1 MKLLTKRFG
10 FRVLMV
16 LAVMLCARSVSA
28 ENKFYIEPFTISSY
42 DVVNVPVMLE
52 NTGITPTGFQF
63 DVVLPAE
70 LEFAGEPTAN
80 PARLTNVHTLLF
92 NKNNGRVLSYSS
104 DRQTINGTEGE
115 LLTLPVKVKTGM
127 LTENMDVEIG
137 IVDAILTT
145 ALGEQTVRPED
156 TETTVTLQAFT
167 ATGYSP
173 AAEVVAMPGSPAT
186 IEFALRNNCNVLGMQ
201 VDFVLP
207 EGFTA
212 DASGLNLGTRCTAGI
227 AKSVTANEGSVY
239 TVQLYSA
246 IDNNMLTGNDGV
258 VFTLAVNVPED
269 MEADAATVTVKNLD
283 VSYAAGKSITG
294 EPFDVQIVNG
304 MKVAAAANAEI
315 EALEQELAKVLQQ
328 IDEEC
333 ADVAEDYT
341 GSEVYQQITA
351 LRTAVD
357 NAFEDGTLK
366 DNYDEIMKPV
376 DDIRTAISTL
386 LTDAQ
391 AAEAQFKEN
400 QRVAAN
406 QAAFEAAMAEA
417 DKLQKALDAAKEEIA
432 KDYPGIDV
440 TTEIEAAQAAVN
452 AQVDNINKA
461 LEAVEN
467 EGTFEYTVDATDTD
481 AAIAAAKK
489 AAADEAKRQ
498 ADNKAAYEAA
508 VDAIDA
514 LETKL
519 DEAIAKIASDYPSAN
534 VSLDVMQA
542 QKAIDKARTD
552 AEAALE
558 AVEEEGTY
566 DYTPDTKA
574 IEDMIAA
581 ILEKAEQSGIDI
593 ITVDNLPADAKLY
606 NLQGIQVSRP
616 AAGTIVIVRMADGN
630 VSKAVVR

>member
-1 MKLLTKRFG
+1 
-10 FRVLMV
+10 MV

-52 NTGITPTGFQF
+52 NTGINPTGFQF

-104 DRQTINGTEGE
+104 DRQTINGIEGE
-115 LLTLPVKVKTGM
+115 LLTVPVKVKTGM
-127 LTENMDVEIG
+127 LTENTEVKIG

-156 TETTVTLQAFT
+156 TEATVTLQAFT

-227 AKSVTANEGSVY
+227 AKSVTANEGNVY

-304 MKVAAAANAEI
+304 MKVVAAANAEI

-328 IDEEC
+328 IAEEC

-391 AAEAQFKEN
+391 AAEKQFKEN
-400 QRVAAN
+400 ERVAAN

-417 DKLQKALDAAKEEIA
+417 DKLQEAVDAAKEEIA

-519 DEAIAKIASDYPSAN
+519 DEVIAKIASDYPSAN

-581 ILEKAEQSGIDI
+581 ILEKAEQSGIEI
-593 ITVDNLPADAKLY
+593 ISVDNLPADAKLY

>member
-1 MKLLTKRFG
+1 
-10 FRVLMV
+10 MV

-52 NTGITPTGFQF
+52 NTGINPTGFQF

-115 LLTLPVKVKTGM
+115 LLTVPVKVKTGM
-127 LTENMDVEIG
+127 LTENTEVKIG
-137 IVDAILTT
+137 IVDATLTT

-156 TETTVTLQAFT
+156 TEATVTLQAFT

-201 VDFVLP
+201 VDFVLS

-212 DASGLNLGTRCTAGI
+212 DASGLTLGTRCTAGI
-227 AKSVTANEGSVY
+227 AKSVSVNEGNVY

-294 EPFDVQIVNG
+294 EPFEVQIVNG

-315 EALEQELAKVLQQ
+315 EALEQELTKVLQQ
-328 IDEEC
+328 IAEEC

-357 NAFEDGTLK
+357 NAFENGTLK

-400 QRVAAN
+400 ERVAAN

-417 DKLQKALDAAKEEIA
+417 DKLQEALDAAKEEIA

-467 EGTFEYTVDATDTD
+467 EGTFEYTVDATDTE

-542 QKAIDKARTD
+542 QKAIDKARAD

-581 ILEKAEQSGIDI
+581 ILEKAEQSGIEI
-593 ITVDNLPADAKLY
+593 ITVDNLPADAQLY
-606 NLQGIQVSRP
+606 NLQGMQISRP

>member
-1 MKLLTKRFG
+1 
-10 FRVLMV
+10 MV

-52 NTGITPTGFQF
+52 NTGINPTGFQF

-115 LLTLPVKVKTGM
+115 LLTVPVKVKTGM
-127 LTENMDVEIG
+127 LTENTEVKIG
-137 IVDAILTT
+137 IVDATLTT

-156 TETTVTLQAFT
+156 TEATVTLQAFT

-227 AKSVTANEGSVY
+227 AKSVTANEGNVY

-341 GSEVYQQITA
+341 GSEVYQQIAA

-417 DKLQKALDAAKEEIA
+417 DKLQEAVDAAKEEIA

-467 EGTFEYTVDATDTD
+467 EGTFEYTVDATATD

-498 ADNKAAYEAA
+498 ADNKAAYEAT

-519 DEAIAKIASDYPSAN
+519 DEAIAKIAADYPSAN

-581 ILEKAEQSGIDI
+581 ILEKAEQSGIEI

>member
-52 NTGITPTGFQF
+52 NTGINPTGFQF

-80 PARLTNVHTLLF
+80 PTRLTNVHTLLF

-115 LLTLPVKVKTGM
+115 LLTVPVKVKTGM
-127 LTENMDVEIG
+127 LTENTEVKIG
-137 IVDAILTT
+137 IVDATLTT

-156 TETTVTLQAFT
+156 TEATVTLQAFT
-167 ATGYSP
+167 AVGYSP
-173 AAEVVAMPGSPAT
+173 AAEVVALPGSPAT

-227 AKSVTANEGSVY
+227 SKSVTANEGNVY

-315 EALEQELAKVLQQ
+315 EALEQELTKVLQQ
-328 IDEEC
+328 IGEEC

-341 GSEVYQQITA
+341 GSEVYQQIAA
-351 LRTAVD
+351 LRTAVE

-376 DDIRTAISTL
+376 DDIKTAISTL

-400 QRVAAN
+400 ERVAAN

-417 DKLQKALDAAKEEIA
+417 DKLQEALDAAKAEIA
-432 KDYPGIDV
+432 KDYPGVDV
-440 TTEIEAAQAAVN
+440 ITEIEAAQAAVN

-467 EGTFEYTVDATDTD
+467 EGTFEYTVDATATD

-498 ADNKAAYEAA
+498 ADNKAAYEAT

-542 QKAIDKARTD
+542 QKAIDKARAD

-581 ILEKAEQSGIDI
+581 ILEKAEQSGIEI
-593 ITVDNLPADAKLY
+593 ITVDNLPADAQLY
-606 NLQGIQVSRP
+606 NLQGMQISRP

>member
-1 MKLLTKRFG
+1 
-10 FRVLMV
+10 MV

-52 NTGITPTGFQF
+52 NTGINPTGFQF

-115 LLTLPVKVKTGM
+115 LLTVPVKVKTGM
-127 LTENMDVEIG
+127 LTENTEVKIG
-137 IVDAILTT
+137 IVDATLTT

-156 TETTVTLQAFT
+156 TEATVTLQAFT

-201 VDFVLP
+201 VDFMLP

-212 DASGLNLGTRCTAGI
+212 DASGLTLGTRCTAGI
-227 AKSVTANEGSVY
+227 AKSVTVNEGNVY

-294 EPFDVQIVNG
+294 EPFEVQIVNG

-315 EALEQELAKVLQQ
+315 EALEQELTKVLQQ
-328 IDEEC
+328 IAEEC

-357 NAFEDGTLK
+357 NAFENGTLK

-400 QRVAAN
+400 ERVAAN

-417 DKLQKALDAAKEEIA
+417 DKLQEAVDAAKEEIA

-467 EGTFEYTVDATDTD
+467 EGTFEYTVDATDTE

-498 ADNKAAYEAA
+498 ADNKAAYEAT

-542 QKAIDKARTD
+542 QKAIDKARAD

-581 ILEKAEQSGIDI
+581 ILEKAEQSGIEI
-593 ITVDNLPADAKLY
+593 ITVDNLPADAQLY
-606 NLQGIQVSRP
+606 NLQGMQISRP

>member
-1 MKLLTKRFG
+1 
-10 FRVLMV
+10 MV

-52 NTGITPTGFQF
+52 NTGINPTGFQF

-115 LLTLPVKVKTGM
+115 LLTVPVKVKTGM
-127 LTENMDVEIG
+127 LTENTEVKIG
-137 IVDAILTT
+137 IVDATLTT

-156 TETTVTLQAFT
+156 TEATVTLQAFT

-212 DASGLNLGTRCTAGI
+212 DASGLTLGRRCTAGI
-227 AKSVTANEGSVY
+227 AKSVSVNEGNVY

-294 EPFDVQIVNG
+294 EPFEVQIVNG

-315 EALEQELAKVLQQ
+315 EALEQELTKVLQQ
-328 IDEEC
+328 IAEEC

-357 NAFEDGTLK
+357 NAFENGTLK

-400 QRVAAN
+400 ERVAAN

-417 DKLQKALDAAKEEIA
+417 DKLQEAVDAAKEEIA

-498 ADNKAAYEAA
+498 ADNKAAYEAT

-542 QKAIDKARTD
+542 QKAIDKARAD

-581 ILEKAEQSGIDI
+581 ILEKAEQSGIEI

>member
-1 MKLLTKRFG
+1 
-10 FRVLMV
+10 MV

-52 NTGITPTGFQF
+52 NTGINPTGFQF

-115 LLTLPVKVKTGM
+115 LLTVPVKVKTGM
-127 LTENMDVEIG
+127 LTENTEVKIG
-137 IVDAILTT
+137 IVDATLTT

-156 TETTVTLQAFT
+156 TEATVTLQAFT

-212 DASGLNLGTRCTAGI
+212 DASGLTLGTRCTAGI
-227 AKSVTANEGSVY
+227 AKSVSVNEGNVY

-294 EPFDVQIVNG
+294 EPFEVQIVNG

-315 EALEQELAKVLQQ
+315 EALEQELTKVLQQ
-328 IDEEC
+328 IAEEC

-357 NAFEDGTLK
+357 NAFENGTLK

-400 QRVAAN
+400 ERVAAN

-417 DKLQKALDAAKEEIA
+417 DKLQEAVDAAKEEIA

-498 ADNKAAYEAA
+498 ADNQAAYEAA

-542 QKAIDKARTD
+542 QKAIDKARAD

-581 ILEKAEQSGIDI
+581 ILEKAEQSGIEI
-593 ITVDNLPADAKLY
+593 ITVDNLPADAQLY
-606 NLQGIQVSRP
+606 NLQGMQISRP

>member
-1 MKLLTKRFG
+1 
-10 FRVLMV
+10 MV

-52 NTGITPTGFQF
+52 NTGINPTGFQF

-115 LLTLPVKVKTGM
+115 LLTIPVKVRTGM
-127 LTENMDVEIG
+127 LTENTEVEIG

-156 TETTVTLQAFT
+156 TEATVTLQAFT
-167 ATGYSP
+167 AVGYSP

-227 AKSVTANEGSVY
+227 SKSVTANEGNVY

-304 MKVAAAANAEI
+304 MKVVAAANTEI

-328 IDEEC
+328 IGEEC

-341 GSEVYQQITA
+341 GSEVYQQIAA
-351 LRTAVD
+351 LRTAVE

-376 DDIRTAISTL
+376 DDIKTAISTL

-400 QRVAAN
+400 ERVAAN

-417 DKLQKALDAAKEEIA
+417 DKLQEAVDAAKEEIA

-519 DEAIAKIASDYPSAN
+519 DEAIAKIAADYPSAN

-581 ILEKAEQSGIDI
+581 ILEKAEQSGIEI
-593 ITVDNLPADAKLY
+593 ITVDNLPADAQLY
-606 NLQGIQVSRP
+606 NLQGMQISRP

>member
-1 MKLLTKRFG
+1 
-10 FRVLMV
+10 MV

-52 NTGITPTGFQF
+52 NTGINPTGFQF

-115 LLTLPVKVKTGM
+115 LLTVPVKVKTGM
-127 LTENMDVEIG
+127 LTENTEVKIG
-137 IVDAILTT
+137 IVDATLTT

-156 TETTVTLQAFT
+156 TEATVTLQAFT

-212 DASGLNLGTRCTAGI
+212 DASGLTLGTRCTAGI
-227 AKSVTANEGSVY
+227 AKSVSVNEGNVY

-294 EPFDVQIVNG
+294 EPFEVQIVNG

-315 EALEQELAKVLQQ
+315 EALEQELTKVLQQ
-328 IDEEC
+328 IAEEC

-357 NAFEDGTLK
+357 NAFENGTLK

-400 QRVAAN
+400 ERVAAN

-417 DKLQKALDAAKEEIA
+417 DKLQEAVDAAKEEIA

-498 ADNKAAYEAA
+498 ADNKAAYEAT

-542 QKAIDKARTD
+542 QKAIDKARAD

-581 ILEKAEQSGIDI
+581 ILEKAEQSGIEI
-593 ITVDNLPADAKLY
+593 ISVDNLPADAKLY

>member
-52 NTGITPTGFQF
+52 NTGINPTGFQF

-115 LLTLPVKVKTGM
+115 LLTVPVKVKTGM
-127 LTENMDVEIG
+127 LTENTEVKIG

-156 TETTVTLQAFT
+156 AETTVTLQAFT

-227 AKSVTANEGSVY
+227 AKSVTANEGNVY

-341 GSEVYQQITA
+341 GSEVSQQIAA

-417 DKLQKALDAAKEEIA
+417 DKLQEALDAAKEEIA

-581 ILEKAEQSGIDI
+581 ILEKAEQSGIEI

>member
-1 MKLLTKRFG
+1 
-10 FRVLMV
+10 MV

-52 NTGITPTGFQF
+52 NTGINPTGFQF

-115 LLTLPVKVKTGM
+115 LLTVPVKVKTGM
-127 LTENMDVEIG
+127 LTENTEVKIG
-137 IVDAILTT
+137 IVDATLTT

-156 TETTVTLQAFT
+156 TEATVTLQAFT

-212 DASGLNLGTRCTAGI
+212 DASGLTLGTRCTAGI
-227 AKSVTANEGSVY
+227 AKSVSVNEGNVY

-294 EPFDVQIVNG
+294 EPFEVQIVNG

-315 EALEQELAKVLQQ
+315 EALEQELTKVLQQ
-328 IDEEC
+328 IAEEC

-357 NAFEDGTLK
+357 NAFENGTLK

-400 QRVAAN
+400 ERVAAN

-417 DKLQKALDAAKEEIA
+417 DKLQEAVVAAKEEIA

-467 EGTFEYTVDATDTD
+467 EGTFEYTVDATDTE

-542 QKAIDKARTD
+542 QKAIDKARAD

-581 ILEKAEQSGIDI
+581 ILEKAEQSGIEI

-606 NLQGIQVSRP
+606 NLQGMQVSRP

>member
-52 NTGITPTGFQF
+52 NTGINPTGFQF

-115 LLTLPVKVKTGM
+115 LLTVPVKVKTGM
-127 LTENMDVEIG
+127 LTENTEVKIG
-137 IVDAILTT
+137 IVDATLTT

-156 TETTVTLQAFT
+156 TEATVTLQAFT

-212 DASGLNLGTRCTAGI
+212 DASGLTLGTRCTAGI
-227 AKSVTANEGSVY
+227 AKSVSVNEGNVY

-269 MEADAATVTVKNLD
+269 MEVDAATVTVKNLD

-294 EPFDVQIVNG
+294 EPFEVQIVNG

-315 EALEQELAKVLQQ
+315 EALEQELTKVLQQ
-328 IDEEC
+328 IAEEC

-357 NAFEDGTLK
+357 NAFENGTLK

-400 QRVAAN
+400 ERVAAN

-417 DKLQKALDAAKEEIA
+417 DKLQEAVDAAKEEIA

-498 ADNKAAYEAA
+498 ADNKAAYEAT

-542 QKAIDKARTD
+542 QKAIDKARAD

-581 ILEKAEQSGIDI
+581 ILEKAEQSGIEI

-616 AAGTIVIVRMADGN
+616 AAGSIVIVRMADGN

>member
-1 MKLLTKRFG
+1 
-10 FRVLMV
+10 MV

-52 NTGITPTGFQF
+52 NTGINPTGFQF

-115 LLTLPVKVKTGM
+115 LLTVPVKVKTGM
-127 LTENMDVEIG
+127 LTENTEVKIG
-137 IVDAILTT
+137 IVDATLTT

-156 TETTVTLQAFT
+156 TEATVTLQAFT

-212 DASGLNLGTRCTAGI
+212 DASGLTLGTRCTAGI
-227 AKSVTANEGSVY
+227 AKSVSVNEGNVY

-294 EPFDVQIVNG
+294 EPFEVQIVNG
-304 MKVAAAANAEI
+304 MKVAAAANAEV
-315 EALEQELAKVLQQ
+315 EALEQELTKVLQQ
-328 IDEEC
+328 IAEEC

-357 NAFEDGTLK
+357 NAFENGTLK

-400 QRVAAN
+400 ERVAAN

-417 DKLQKALDAAKEEIA
+417 DKLQEALDAAKEEIA

-498 ADNKAAYEAA
+498 ADNKAAYEAT

-542 QKAIDKARTD
+542 QKAIDKARAD
-552 AEAALE
+552 AEAALD

-581 ILEKAEQSGIDI
+581 ILEKAEQSGIEI

-616 AAGTIVIVRMADGN
+616 AVGTIVIVRMADGN
-630 VSKAVVR
+630 VCKAVVR

>member
-127 LTENMDVEIG
+127 LTENTEVKIG

-156 TETTVTLQAFT
+156 TEATVTLQAFT

-227 AKSVTANEGSVY
+227 AKSVTANEGNVY

-328 IDEEC
+328 IAEEC

-400 QRVAAN
+400 ERVAAN

-417 DKLQKALDAAKEEIA
+417 DKLQEAVDAAKEEIA

-467 EGTFEYTVDATDTD
+467 EGTFEYTVDATATD

-581 ILEKAEQSGIDI
+581 ILEKAEQSGIEI

>member
-1 MKLLTKRFG
+1 MKILTKRFG

-52 NTGITPTGFQF
+52 NTGINPTGFQF

-115 LLTLPVKVKTGM
+115 LLTVPVKVKTGM
-127 LTENMDVEIG
+127 LTENTEVKIG
-137 IVDAILTT
+137 IVDATLTT

-156 TETTVTLQAFT
+156 TEATVTLQAFT

-212 DASGLNLGTRCTAGI
+212 DASGLTLGTRCTAGI
-227 AKSVTANEGSVY
+227 AKSVSVNEGNVY

-294 EPFDVQIVNG
+294 EPFEVQIVNG

-315 EALEQELAKVLQQ
+315 EALEQELTKVLQQ
-328 IDEEC
+328 IAEEC

-357 NAFEDGTLK
+357 NAFENGTLK

-391 AAEAQFKEN
+391 AAEKQFKEN
-400 QRVAAN
+400 ERVAAN

-417 DKLQKALDAAKEEIA
+417 DKLQEAVDAAKEEIA

-498 ADNKAAYEAA
+498 ADNKAAYEAT

-542 QKAIDKARTD
+542 QKAIDKARAD

-581 ILEKAEQSGIDI
+581 ILEKAEQSGIEI
-593 ITVDNLPADAKLY
+593 ITVDNLPTDAKLY

>member
-52 NTGITPTGFQF
+52 NTGINPTGFQF

-104 DRQTINGTEGE
+104 DRQTINGIEGE
-115 LLTLPVKVKTGM
+115 LLTVPVKVKTGM
-127 LTENMDVEIG
+127 LTENTEVKIG

-156 TETTVTLQAFT
+156 TEATVTLQAFT

-212 DASGLNLGTRCTAGI
+212 DASGLTLGTRCTAGI
-227 AKSVTANEGSVY
+227 AKSVSVNEGNVY

-294 EPFDVQIVNG
+294 EPFEVQIVNG

-315 EALEQELAKVLQQ
+315 EALEQELTKVLQQ
-328 IDEEC
+328 IAEEC

-391 AAEAQFKEN
+391 AAEKQFKEN
-400 QRVAAN
+400 ERVAAN

-417 DKLQKALDAAKEEIA
+417 DKLQEAVDAAKEEIA

-519 DEAIAKIASDYPSAN
+519 DEAIAKIAADYPSAN

-581 ILEKAEQSGIDI
+581 ILEKAEQSGIEI
-593 ITVDNLPADAKLY
+593 ITVDNLPADAQLY
-606 NLQGIQVSRP
+606 NLQGMQISRP

>member
-1 MKLLTKRFG
+1 
-10 FRVLMV
+10 MV

-52 NTGITPTGFQF
+52 NTGINPTGFQF

-115 LLTLPVKVKTGM
+115 LLTVPVKVKTGM
-127 LTENMDVEIG
+127 LTENTEVKIG
-137 IVDAILTT
+137 IVDATLTT

-156 TETTVTLQAFT
+156 TEATVTLQAFT

-173 AAEVVAMPGSPAT
+173 AAEVVAMPGSPAA

-212 DASGLNLGTRCTAGI
+212 DASGLTLGTRCTAGI
-227 AKSVTANEGSVY
+227 AKSVSVNEGNVY

-294 EPFDVQIVNG
+294 EPFEVQIVNG

-315 EALEQELAKVLQQ
+315 EALEQELTKVLQQ
-328 IDEEC
+328 IAEEC

-357 NAFEDGTLK
+357 NAFENGTLK

-391 AAEAQFKEN
+391 AAEKQFKEN
-400 QRVAAN
+400 ERVAAN

-417 DKLQKALDAAKEEIA
+417 DKLQEAVDAAKEEIA

-498 ADNKAAYEAA
+498 ADNKAAYEAT

-542 QKAIDKARTD
+542 QKAIDKARAD

-581 ILEKAEQSGIDI
+581 ILEKAEQSGIEI
-593 ITVDNLPADAKLY
+593 ITVDNLPADAQLY
-606 NLQGIQVSRP
+606 NLQGMQISRP

>member
-1 MKLLTKRFG
+1 
-10 FRVLMV
+10 MV

-52 NTGITPTGFQF
+52 NTGINPTGFQF

-115 LLTLPVKVKTGM
+115 LLTVPVKVKTGM
-127 LTENMDVEIG
+127 LTENTEVKIG
-137 IVDAILTT
+137 IVDATLTT

-156 TETTVTLQAFT
+156 TEATVTLQAFT

-212 DASGLNLGTRCTAGI
+212 DASGLTLGTRCTAGI
-227 AKSVTANEGSVY
+227 AKSVSVNEGNVY

-269 MEADAATVTVKNLD
+269 MEVDAATVTVKNLD

-294 EPFDVQIVNG
+294 EPFEVQIVNG

-315 EALEQELAKVLQQ
+315 EALEQELTKVLQQ
-328 IDEEC
+328 IAEEC

-357 NAFEDGTLK
+357 NAFENGTLK

-400 QRVAAN
+400 ERVAAN

-417 DKLQKALDAAKEEIA
+417 DKLQEAVDAAKEEIA

-452 AQVDNINKA
+452 AQIDNINKA

-467 EGTFEYTVDATDTD
+467 EGTFEYTVDATATD

-542 QKAIDKARTD
+542 QKAIDKARAD

-581 ILEKAEQSGIDI
+581 ILEKAEQSGIEI

>member
-1 MKLLTKRFG
+1 
-10 FRVLMV
+10 MV

-52 NTGITPTGFQF
+52 NTGINPTGFQF

-115 LLTLPVKVKTGM
+115 LLTVPVKVKTGM
-127 LTENMDVEIG
+127 LTENTEVKIG
-137 IVDAILTT
+137 IVDATLTT

-156 TETTVTLQAFT
+156 TEATVTLQAFT

-212 DASGLNLGTRCTAGI
+212 DASGLTLGTRCTAGI
-227 AKSVTANEGSVY
+227 AKSVSVNEGNVY

-269 MEADAATVTVKNLD
+269 MEADAATVTVENLD

-294 EPFDVQIVNG
+294 EPFEVQIVNG

-315 EALEQELAKVLQQ
+315 EALEQELTKVLQQ
-328 IDEEC
+328 IAEEC

-357 NAFEDGTLK
+357 NAFENGTLK

-400 QRVAAN
+400 ERVAAN

-417 DKLQKALDAAKEEIA
+417 DKLQEAVDAAKEEIA

-498 ADNKAAYEAA
+498 ADNKAAYEAT

-542 QKAIDKARTD
+542 QKAIDKARAD

-581 ILEKAEQSGIDI
+581 ILEKAEQSGIEI

-616 AAGTIVIVRMADGN
+616 AVGTIVIVRMADGN

>member
-1 MKLLTKRFG
+1 
-10 FRVLMV
+10 MV

-52 NTGITPTGFQF
+52 NTGINPTGFQF

-115 LLTLPVKVKTGM
+115 LLTVPVKVKTGM
-127 LTENMDVEIG
+127 LTENTEVKIG

-156 TETTVTLQAFT
+156 TEATVTLQAFT

-227 AKSVTANEGSVY
+227 AKSVTANEGNVY

-391 AAEAQFKEN
+391 AAEKQFKEN
-400 QRVAAN
+400 ERVAAN

-417 DKLQKALDAAKEEIA
+417 DKLQEAVDAAKEEIA

-581 ILEKAEQSGIDI
+581 ILEKAEQSGIEI

>member
-1 MKLLTKRFG
+1 
-10 FRVLMV
+10 MV

-52 NTGITPTGFQF
+52 NTGINPTGFQF

-115 LLTLPVKVKTGM
+115 LLTVPVKVKTGM
-127 LTENMDVEIG
+127 LTENTEVKIG

-156 TETTVTLQAFT
+156 TEATVTLQAFT

-227 AKSVTANEGSVY
+227 AKSVTANEGNVY

-328 IDEEC
+328 IAEEC

-357 NAFEDGTLK
+357 NAFENGTLK

-400 QRVAAN
+400 ERVAAN

-417 DKLQKALDAAKEEIA
+417 DKLQEAVDAAKEEIA

-519 DEAIAKIASDYPSAN
+519 DEAIAKIAADYPSAN

-581 ILEKAEQSGIDI
+581 ILEKAEQSGIEI

>member
-1 MKLLTKRFG
+1 
-10 FRVLMV
+10 MV

-52 NTGITPTGFQF
+52 NTGINPTGFQF

-115 LLTLPVKVKTGM
+115 LLTVPVKVKTGM
-127 LTENMDVEIG
+127 LTENTEVKIG
-137 IVDAILTT
+137 IVDATLTT

-156 TETTVTLQAFT
+156 TEATVTLQAFT

-212 DASGLNLGTRCTAGI
+212 DAGGLTLGTRCTAGI
-227 AKSVTANEGSVY
+227 AKSVSVNEGNVY

-294 EPFDVQIVNG
+294 EPFEVQIVNG

-315 EALEQELAKVLQQ
+315 EALEQELTKVLQQ
-328 IDEEC
+328 IAEEC

-357 NAFEDGTLK
+357 NAFENGTLK

-400 QRVAAN
+400 ERVAAN

-417 DKLQKALDAAKEEIA
+417 DKLQEAVDAAKEEIA

-498 ADNKAAYEAA
+498 ADNKAAYEAT

-542 QKAIDKARTD
+542 QKAIDKARAD

-581 ILEKAEQSGIDI
+581 ILEKAEQSGIEI
-593 ITVDNLPADAKLY
+593 ITVDNLPADAQLY
-606 NLQGIQVSRP
+606 NLQGMQISRP

>member
-1 MKLLTKRFG
+1 
-10 FRVLMV
+10 MV

-52 NTGITPTGFQF
+52 NTGINPTGFQF

-115 LLTLPVKVKTGM
+115 LLTVPVKVKTGM
-127 LTENMDVEIG
+127 LTENTEVKIG
-137 IVDAILTT
+137 IVDATLTT

-156 TETTVTLQAFT
+156 TEATVTLQAFT

-212 DASGLNLGTRCTAGI
+212 DASGLTLGTRCTAGI
-227 AKSVTANEGSVY
+227 AKSVSVNEGNVY

-294 EPFDVQIVNG
+294 EPFEVQIVNG

-315 EALEQELAKVLQQ
+315 EALEQELTKVLQQ
-328 IDEEC
+328 IAEEC

-400 QRVAAN
+400 ERVAAN

-417 DKLQKALDAAKEEIA
+417 DKLQEAVDAAKEEIA

-498 ADNKAAYEAA
+498 ADNKAAYEAT

-542 QKAIDKARTD
+542 QKAIDKARAD

-581 ILEKAEQSGIDI
+581 ILEKAEQSGIEI

-616 AAGTIVIVRMADGN
+616 AAGSIVIVRMADGN

>member
-52 NTGITPTGFQF
+52 NTGINPTGFQF

-115 LLTLPVKVKTGM
+115 LLTVPVKVKTGM
-127 LTENMDVEIG
+127 LTENTEVKIG
-137 IVDAILTT
+137 IVDATLTT

-156 TETTVTLQAFT
+156 TEATVTLQAFT

-212 DASGLNLGTRCTAGI
+212 DASGLTLGTRCTAGI
-227 AKSVTANEGSVY
+227 AKSVSVNEGNVY

-294 EPFDVQIVNG
+294 EPFEVQIVNG

-315 EALEQELAKVLQQ
+315 EALEQELTKVLQQ
-328 IDEEC
+328 IAEEC

-391 AAEAQFKEN
+391 AAEKQFKEN
-400 QRVAAN
+400 ERVAAN

-417 DKLQKALDAAKEEIA
+417 DKLQEAVDAAKEEIA

-498 ADNKAAYEAA
+498 ADNKAAYEAT

-581 ILEKAEQSGIDI
+581 ILEKAEQSGIEI

-616 AAGTIVIVRMADGN
+616 AAGSIVIVRMADGN

>member
-1 MKLLTKRFG
+1 
-10 FRVLMV
+10 MV

-52 NTGITPTGFQF
+52 NTGINPTGFQF

-115 LLTLPVKVKTGM
+115 LLTVPVKVKTGM
-127 LTENMDVEIG
+127 LTENTEVKIG
-137 IVDAILTT
+137 IVDATLTT

-156 TETTVTLQAFT
+156 TEATVTLQAFT

-212 DASGLNLGTRCTAGI
+212 DASGLTLGTRCTAGI
-227 AKSVTANEGSVY
+227 AKSVSVNEGNVY

-294 EPFDVQIVNG
+294 EPFEVQIVNG

-315 EALEQELAKVLQQ
+315 EALEQELTKVLQQ
-328 IDEEC
+328 IAEEC

-357 NAFEDGTLK
+357 NAFENGTLK

-400 QRVAAN
+400 ERVAAN

-417 DKLQKALDAAKEEIA
+417 DKLQEAVDAAKEEIA

-498 ADNKAAYEAA
+498 ADNKAAYEAT

-581 ILEKAEQSGIDI
+581 ILEKAEQSGIEI
-593 ITVDNLPADAKLY
+593 ITVDNLPADAQLY

>member
-1 MKLLTKRFG
+1 
-10 FRVLMV
+10 MV

-52 NTGITPTGFQF
+52 NTGINPTGFQF

-104 DRQTINGTEGE
+104 DRQTINGIEGE
-115 LLTLPVKVKTGM
+115 LLTVPVKVKTGM
-127 LTENMDVEIG
+127 LTENTEVKIG

-156 TETTVTLQAFT
+156 TEATVTLQAFT

-212 DASGLNLGTRCTAGI
+212 DASGLTLGTRCTAGI
-227 AKSVTANEGSVY
+227 AKSVSVNEGNVY

-304 MKVAAAANAEI
+304 MKVVAAANAEI

-328 IDEEC
+328 IAEEC

-391 AAEAQFKEN
+391 AAEKQFKEN
-400 QRVAAN
+400 ERVAAN

-417 DKLQKALDAAKEEIA
+417 DKLQEAVDAAKEEIA

-519 DEAIAKIASDYPSAN
+519 DEAIAKIAADYPSAN

-581 ILEKAEQSGIDI
+581 ILEKAEQSGIEI

>member
-52 NTGITPTGFQF
+52 NTGINPTGFQF

-115 LLTLPVKVKTGM
+115 LLTVPVKVKTGM
-127 LTENMDVEIG
+127 LTENTEVKIG
-137 IVDAILTT
+137 IVDAALTT

-156 TETTVTLQAFT
+156 TEATVTLQAFT

-173 AAEVVAMPGSPAT
+173 AAEVVAVPGSAAV
-186 IEFALRNNCNVLGMQ
+186 IEFALSNNCNVLGMQ

-212 DASGLNLGTRCTAGI
+212 DASGLTLGTRCTAGI
-227 AKSVTANEGSVY
+227 AKSVSVNEGNVY

-269 MEADAATVTVKNLD
+269 MEADASTVTVKNLD

-294 EPFDVQIVNG
+294 EPFEVQIVNG

-315 EALEQELAKVLQQ
+315 EALEQELTKVLQQ
-328 IDEEC
+328 IAEEC

-400 QRVAAN
+400 ERVGAN

-417 DKLQKALDAAKEEIA
+417 DKLQEAVDAAKEEIA

-498 ADNKAAYEAA
+498 ADNKAAYEAT

-542 QKAIDKARTD
+542 QKAIDKARAD

-581 ILEKAEQSGIDI
+581 ILEKAEQSGIEI

>member
-1 MKLLTKRFG
+1 
-10 FRVLMV
+10 MV

-52 NTGITPTGFQF
+52 NTGINPTGFQF

-115 LLTLPVKVKTGM
+115 LLTVPVKVKTGM
-127 LTENMDVEIG
+127 LTENTEVKIG

-156 TETTVTLQAFT
+156 TEATVTLQAFT

-227 AKSVTANEGSVY
+227 AKSVTANEGNVY

-315 EALEQELAKVLQQ
+315 EALEQELTKVLQQ
-328 IDEEC
+328 IAEEC

-357 NAFEDGTLK
+357 NAFENGTLK

-400 QRVAAN
+400 ERVAAN

-417 DKLQKALDAAKEEIA
+417 DKLQEAVDAAKEEIA

-467 EGTFEYTVDATDTD
+467 EGTFEYTVDATATD

-498 ADNKAAYEAA
+498 ADNKAAYEAT

-519 DEAIAKIASDYPSAN
+519 DEAIAKIAADYPSAN

-581 ILEKAEQSGIDI
+581 ILEKAEQSGIEI

>member
-52 NTGITPTGFQF
+52 NTGINPTGFQF

-115 LLTLPVKVKTGM
+115 LLTVPVKVKTGM
-127 LTENMDVEIG
+127 LTENTEVKIG

-227 AKSVTANEGSVY
+227 AKSVTANEGNVY

-417 DKLQKALDAAKEEIA
+417 DKLQEAVDAAKEEIA

-467 EGTFEYTVDATDTD
+467 EGTFEYTVDATDTE

-519 DEAIAKIASDYPSAN
+519 DEAIAKIAADYPSAN

-581 ILEKAEQSGIDI
+581 ILEKAEQSGIEI

>member
-52 NTGITPTGFQF
+52 NTGINPTGFQF

-115 LLTLPVKVKTGM
+115 LLTVPVKVKTGM
-127 LTENMDVEIG
+127 LTENTEVKIG
-137 IVDAILTT
+137 IVDATLTT

-156 TETTVTLQAFT
+156 TEATVTLQAFT

-173 AAEVVAMPGSPAT
+173 AAEVVAMPGSTAT

-212 DASGLNLGTRCTAGI
+212 DASGLTLGTRCTAGI
-227 AKSVTANEGSVY
+227 AKSVSVNEGNVY

-294 EPFDVQIVNG
+294 EPFEVQIVNG

-315 EALEQELAKVLQQ
+315 EALEQELTKVLQQ
-328 IDEEC
+328 IAEEC

-400 QRVAAN
+400 ERVAAN

-417 DKLQKALDAAKEEIA
+417 DKLQEAVDAAKEEIA

-498 ADNKAAYEAA
+498 ADNKAAYEAT

-542 QKAIDKARTD
+542 QKAIDKARAD

-581 ILEKAEQSGIDI
+581 ILEKAEQSGIEI

-606 NLQGIQVSRP
+606 NLQGMQISRP

>member
-1 MKLLTKRFG
+1 
-10 FRVLMV
+10 MV

-52 NTGITPTGFQF
+52 NTGINPTGFQF

-104 DRQTINGTEGE
+104 DRQTINGIEGE
-115 LLTLPVKVKTGM
+115 LLTVPVKVKTGM
-127 LTENMDVEIG
+127 LTENTEVKIG

-156 TETTVTLQAFT
+156 TEATVTLQAFT

-227 AKSVTANEGSVY
+227 AKSVTANEGNVY

-304 MKVAAAANAEI
+304 MKVVAAANAEI

-328 IDEEC
+328 IAEEC

-391 AAEAQFKEN
+391 AAEKQFKEN
-400 QRVAAN
+400 ERVAAN

-417 DKLQKALDAAKEEIA
+417 DKLQEAVDAAKEEIA

-581 ILEKAEQSGIDI
+581 ILEKAEQSGIEI

>member
-1 MKLLTKRFG
+1 
-10 FRVLMV
+10 MV

-52 NTGITPTGFQF
+52 NTGINPTGFQF

-115 LLTLPVKVKTGM
+115 LLTVPVKVKTGM
-127 LTENMDVEIG
+127 LTENTEIKIG

-227 AKSVTANEGSVY
+227 AKSVTANEGNVY

-315 EALEQELAKVLQQ
+315 EALEQELTKVLQQ
-328 IDEEC
+328 IAEEC

-341 GSEVYQQITA
+341 GSEVYQQIAA

-391 AAEAQFKEN
+391 AAEKQFKEN
-400 QRVAAN
+400 ERVAAN

-417 DKLQKALDAAKEEIA
+417 DKLQEAVDAAKEEIA

-581 ILEKAEQSGIDI
+581 ILEKAEQSGIEI

>member
-127 LTENMDVEIG
+127 LTENTEVKIG

-156 TETTVTLQAFT
+156 TEATVTLQAFT

-227 AKSVTANEGSVY
+227 AKSVTANEGNVY

-328 IDEEC
+328 IAEEC

-400 QRVAAN
+400 ERVAAN

-417 DKLQKALDAAKEEIA
+417 DKLQEAVDAAKEEIA

-467 EGTFEYTVDATDTD
+467 EGTFEYTVDATATD

-581 ILEKAEQSGIDI
+581 IMEKAEQSGIEI

>member
-1 MKLLTKRFG
+1 
-10 FRVLMV
+10 MV

-127 LTENMDVEIG
+127 LTENTEVKIG

-156 TETTVTLQAFT
+156 TEATVTLQAFT

-227 AKSVTANEGSVY
+227 AKSVTANEGNVY

-376 DDIRTAISTL
+376 DGIRTAISTL

-391 AAEAQFKEN
+391 AAEKQFKEN
-400 QRVAAN
+400 ERVAAN

-417 DKLQKALDAAKEEIA
+417 DKLQEAVDAAKEEIA

-581 ILEKAEQSGIDI
+581 ILEKAEQSGIEI

>member
-1 MKLLTKRFG
+1 
-10 FRVLMV
+10 MV

-52 NTGITPTGFQF
+52 NTGINPTGFQF

-115 LLTLPVKVKTGM
+115 LLTVPVKVKTGM
-127 LTENMDVEIG
+127 LTENTEVKIG

-156 TETTVTLQAFT
+156 TEATVTLQAFT

-227 AKSVTANEGSVY
+227 AKSVTANEGNVY

-304 MKVAAAANAEI
+304 MKVVAAANAEI
-315 EALEQELAKVLQQ
+315 EALEQELTKVLQQ
-328 IDEEC
+328 IAEEC

-357 NAFEDGTLK
+357 NAFENGTLK

-400 QRVAAN
+400 ERVAAN

-417 DKLQKALDAAKEEIA
+417 DKLQEAVDAAKEEIA

-519 DEAIAKIASDYPSAN
+519 DEAIAKIAADYPSAN

-581 ILEKAEQSGIDI
+581 ILEKAEQSGIEI
-593 ITVDNLPADAKLY
+593 ITVDNLPADAQLY
-606 NLQGIQVSRP
+606 NLQGMQISRP

>member
-1 MKLLTKRFG
+1 
-10 FRVLMV
+10 MV

-52 NTGITPTGFQF
+52 NTGINPTGFQF

-115 LLTLPVKVKTGM
+115 LLTVPVKVKTGM
-127 LTENMDVEIG
+127 LTENTEVKIG

-227 AKSVTANEGSVY
+227 AKSVTANEGNVY

-417 DKLQKALDAAKEEIA
+417 DKLQEAVDAAKEEIA

-467 EGTFEYTVDATDTD
+467 EGTFEYTVDATDTE

-519 DEAIAKIASDYPSAN
+519 DEAIAKIAADYPSAN

-581 ILEKAEQSGIDI
+581 ILEKAEQSGIEI

>member
-52 NTGITPTGFQF
+52 NTGINPTGFQF

-115 LLTLPVKVKTGM
+115 LLTVPVKVKTGM
-127 LTENMDVEIG
+127 LTENTEVKIG
-137 IVDAILTT
+137 IVDATLTT

-156 TETTVTLQAFT
+156 TEATVTLQAFT

-212 DASGLNLGTRCTAGI
+212 DASGLTLGTRCTAGI
-227 AKSVTANEGSVY
+227 AKSVSVNEGNVY

-294 EPFDVQIVNG
+294 EPFEVQIVNG

-315 EALEQELAKVLQQ
+315 EALEQELTKVLQQ
-328 IDEEC
+328 IAEEC

-400 QRVAAN
+400 ERVAAN

-417 DKLQKALDAAKEEIA
+417 DKLQEAVDAAKEEIA

-519 DEAIAKIASDYPSAN
+519 DEAIAKIAADYPSAN

-581 ILEKAEQSGIDI
+581 ILEKAEQSGIEI
-593 ITVDNLPADAKLY
+593 ITVDNLPADAQLY
-606 NLQGIQVSRP
+606 NLQGMQISRP

>member
-52 NTGITPTGFQF
+52 NTGINPTGFQF

-115 LLTLPVKVKTGM
+115 LLTVPVKVKTGM
-127 LTENMDVEIG
+127 LTENTEVKIG
-137 IVDAILTT
+137 IVDATLTT

-156 TETTVTLQAFT
+156 TEATVTLQAFT

-212 DASGLNLGTRCTAGI
+212 DASGLTLGTRCTAGI
-227 AKSVTANEGSVY
+227 AKSVSVNEGNVY

-294 EPFDVQIVNG
+294 EPFEVQIVNG

-315 EALEQELAKVLQQ
+315 EALEQELTKVLQQ
-328 IDEEC
+328 IAEEC

-357 NAFEDGTLK
+357 NAFENGTLK

-391 AAEAQFKEN
+391 AAEKQFKEN
-400 QRVAAN
+400 ERVAAN

-417 DKLQKALDAAKEEIA
+417 DKLQEAVDAAKEEIA

-498 ADNKAAYEAA
+498 ADNKAAYEAT

-542 QKAIDKARTD
+542 QKAIDKARAD

-581 ILEKAEQSGIDI
+581 ILEKAEQSGIEI
-593 ITVDNLPADAKLY
+593 ITVDNLPTDAKLY

>member
-1 MKLLTKRFG
+1 
-10 FRVLMV
+10 MV

-52 NTGITPTGFQF
+52 NTGINPTGFQF

-115 LLTLPVKVKTGM
+115 LLTVPVKVKTGM
-127 LTENMDVEIG
+127 LTENTEVKIG
-137 IVDAILTT
+137 IVDATLTT

-156 TETTVTLQAFT
+156 TEATVTLQAFT

-212 DASGLNLGTRCTAGI
+212 DASGLTLGTRCTAGI
-227 AKSVTANEGSVY
+227 AKSVSVNEGNVY

-294 EPFDVQIVNG
+294 EPFEVQIVNG

-315 EALEQELAKVLQQ
+315 EALEQELTKVLQQ
-328 IDEEC
+328 IAEEC

-357 NAFEDGTLK
+357 NAFENGTLK

-400 QRVAAN
+400 ERVAAN

-417 DKLQKALDAAKEEIA
+417 DKLQEAVDAAKEEIA

-498 ADNKAAYEAA
+498 ADNKAAYEAT

-542 QKAIDKARTD
+542 QKAIDKARAD

-581 ILEKAEQSGIDI
+581 ILEKAEQSGIEI